1 VIVSLV
7 GGTVLLASAL
17 LFVFNLLPRRSAE
30 AGERAYAFALAAH
43 PPHRV
48 PAVLNGFG
56 VWNIAVAV
64 LMAVAYG
71 FPIAQFFLGGAPQAV
86 VHRLTG
92 G

>member
-1 VIVSLV
+1 MII
-7 GGTVLLASAL
+7 TKKA
-17 LFVFNLLPRRSAE
+17 LPRRTVLPAE
-30 AGERAYAFALAAH
+30 PAYGFALAAH
-43 PPHRV
+43 PPHKV

-56 VWNIAVAV
+56 VWNIAVAM

-71 FPIAQFFLGGAPQAV
+71 FPIAPFFLGCAPQAV

>member
-1 VIVSLV
+1 VVVSLA
-7 GGTVLLASAL
+7 GGLVLLASAL
-17 LFVFNLLPRRSAE
+17 LFVFNLLPRPKVLPAE
-30 AGERAYAFALAAH
+30 PAYAFALAAH
-43 PPHRV
+43 PPQKV
-48 PAVLNGFG
+48 PAVINGFG

-71 FPIAQFFLGGAPQAV
+71 FPIAQFFLGPAPQAV